1 MMTHLGFDLFV
12 AVSASVQLATEVDL
26 QATAVDNDV
35 IRLALDEDS
44 KRPLVSN
51 LTLVNSFQIRNRLV
65 SPVSG
70 VSTKV
75 SKKLLKT
82 IESF

>member
-1 MMTHLGFDLFV
+1 MV
-12 AVSASVQLATEVDL
+12 CCAVSASVQLATEVDL

-65 SPVSG
+65 SPVSR

-75 SKKLLKT
+75 PSNN
-82 IESF
+82 ESI